1 MELKEG
7 YKQTDVGVIPED
19 WELLELPK
27 LYSIERNA
35 SYSRADTVN
44 NGPVKYLHYGD
55 IHTGLSGLIH
65 RNEIPEAISQDD
77 SKGYHLLCS
86 GDVVLADASE
96 DIEGVGAAVE
106 IFNPNNEACIAGLHT
121 IVLSL
126 INNNVATGFGALFS
140 KMPIVGSQFRFYAA
154 GLKVFG
160 LSKSNIRKVILP
172 LPPFQEQQAI
182 AEVLSDVDAEIE
194 SLARRH
200 EKLLN
205 QKQGLSEEL
214 LSGRIRLVEPKSKGF
229 KQTDVGVIPE
239 DWGVKTLESIAD
251 VVDPHPSHR
260 APEIDVQGIP
270 FYGIGDL
277 TEDGTPLNNSPRLV
291 PNDVLVD
298 HIKRYDLSNPS
309 LALGRV
315 ASIGKVIDLK
325 NVRQD
330 FALSPT
336 LGVITANYI
345 QHIYLK
351 HILEFRTTSEQFD
364 KIQSGS
370 TRSSVGMNVLRE
382 LLVVLPPLLEQKAI
396 AEVLSDVDAE
406 IRAVAKLKAKVQAKK
421 EGLMQTLLTG
431 KIRLT

>member
-19 WELLELPK
+19 WELQELPK

-65 RNEIPEAISQDD
+65 RNEIPEEISKDNG
-77 SKGYHLLCS
+77 KGYHLLCS

-121 IVLSL
+121 IVLSPRDRS
-126 INNNVATGFGALFS
+126 VAPGFGALFS

-160 LSKSNIRKVILP
+160 LSKSNIKKVILP
-172 LPPFQEQQAI
+172 LPPLREQQAI

-194 SLARRH
+194 SLARRLD
-200 EKLLN
+200 KLVN

-214 LSGRIRLVEPKSKGF
+214 LSGRTRLVEPKSKGF
-229 KQTDVGVIPE
+229 KQTDVGLIPE
-239 DWGVKTLESIAD
+239 DWEWRRLG
-251 VVDPHPSHR
+251 
-260 APEIDVQGIP
+260 EISFVRK
-270 FYGIGDL
+270 GDL
-277 TEDGTPLNNSPRLV
+277 IRRSDGEDGNIPVISAGKSPSFYHSK
-291 PNDVLVD
+291 PNRIGPVVTISASGANAGYVGLHEGEIFAGDCSSIETD
-298 HIKRYDLSNPS
+298 SNTTTRYLGFYLQHLQQDIY
-309 LALGRV
+309 ALQEGGAQPHVQPPDIIRIPV
-315 ASIGKVIDLK
+315 VIPPVWEQELIVKV
-325 NVRQD
+325 
-330 FALSPT
+330 
-336 LGVITANYI
+336 
-345 QHIYLK
+345 
-351 HILEFRTTSEQFD
+351 
-364 KIQSGS
+364 
-370 TRSSVGMNVLRE
+370 
-382 LLVVLPPLLEQKAI
+382 QK
-396 AEVLSDVDAE
+396 DVDAE
-406 IRAVAKLKAKVQAKK
+406 IQAVAKLKAKVQAKK

>member
-19 WELLELPK
+19 WELQELPK

-65 RNEIPEAISQDD
+65 RNEIPEEISQDYG
-77 SKGYHLLCS
+77 KGYHLLCS

-106 IFNPNNEACIAGLHT
+106 IFNPNNQACIAGLHT
-121 IVLSL
+121 IVLSPRDRS
-126 INNNVATGFGALFS
+126 VAPGFGALFS

-160 LSKSNIRKVILP
+160 LSKSNIKKVILP
-172 LPPFQEQQAI
+172 LPPLPEQEAI

-194 SLARRH
+194 SLARRQ
-200 EKLLN
+200 EKLVR
-205 QKQGLSEEL
+205 QKQALSEEL
-214 LSGRIRLVEPKSKGF
+214 LSGRTRLVEPKSRGF

-239 DWGVKTLESIAD
+239 DWELQVLRDVASVKRGGSPRPIEAFITDNPEGVNWIK
-251 VVDPHPSHR
+251 
-260 APEIDVQGIP
+260 
-270 FYGIGDL
+270 IGDTTKGGKYITSTKERIRTEGTSMSREVKIGQLLLSNSMSFGRPYLLKLDGCIHDGWLVLQDFELTLDNDFFYYLLSGNQILDQYKKLAAGSGVQNLNKEVVGNVIFAFPKL
-277 TEDGTPLNNSPRLV
+277 TEQR
-291 PNDVLVD
+291 
-298 HIKRYDLSNPS
+298 
-309 LALGRV
+309 
-315 ASIGKVIDLK
+315 
-325 NVRQD
+325 
-330 FALSPT
+330 
-336 LGVITANYI
+336 
-345 QHIYLK
+345 
-351 HILEFRTTSEQFD
+351 
-364 KIQSGS
+364 
-370 TRSSVGMNVLRE
+370 
-382 LLVVLPPLLEQKAI
+382 AI

-406 IRAVAKLKAKVQAKK
+406 IQAVAKLKAKVQTKK

-431 KIRLT
+431 KIRLN